1 MKIALLSLMFLLGT
15 PTIEVEGVAF
25 QRSLKSANQTLDLV
39 GASGFT
45 YALIFDVLSGGIYL
59 PAGTPPGDFPKATE
73 KALVLSYK
81 RSFSSEELREVTA
94 NLFQRNTPKPLA
106 KELEADL
113 QAFNALYQD
122 IQPGD
127 RYQLTLSRGQGLEL
141 SLNGKSVGLIKNPKF
156 GMAVFNIWF
165 GENPFNNAFREQL
178 LKGI

>member
-1 MKIALLSLMFLLGT
+1 MKIALLSLMFLLGV
-15 PTIEVEGVAF
+15 PTIEVEGVQF
-25 QRSLKSANQTLDLV
+25 ERSLKSANQNLRLA

-45 YALIFDVLSGGIYL
+45 YALIFDVLSGAIYL
-59 PAGTPPGDFPKATE
+59 PEGTQPRDFPIATD

-81 RSFSSEELREVTA
+81 RSFSAEELREVTS
-94 NLFQRNTPKPLA
+94 NLFRRNTPATLV
-106 KELEADL
+106 KEVEEDL

-127 RYQLTLSRGQGLEL
+127 RYRLTLSQGQGLEL
-141 SLNGKSVGLIKNPKF
+141 SLNGQPIGSVKSPKF

-165 GENPFNNAFREQL
+165 GENPFNSSFRDQL